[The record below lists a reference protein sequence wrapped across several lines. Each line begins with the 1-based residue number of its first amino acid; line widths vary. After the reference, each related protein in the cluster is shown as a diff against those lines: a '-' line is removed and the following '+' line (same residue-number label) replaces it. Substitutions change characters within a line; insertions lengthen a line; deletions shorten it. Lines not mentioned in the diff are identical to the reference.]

1 MNNPRLAIRYAK
13 SLLDLA
19 NEKKVLEE
27 VFNDMK
33 FLQKVC
39 NTNKDFVAVLKSPI
53 IKEDKKNHIIEA
65 ITSGRINPLSSL
77 FIKLLGAKGRES
89 NLPEIIS
96 SFIDQYNTL
105 KGIHKAKITTAAP
118 IDNDLKNIFISKIKS
133 SANIENVELDTAV
146 DEKLIGGFVLEME
159 GKLVDSSILRDLK
172 DVQKQFMKNDYVY
185 KLR

>member
-13 SLLDLA
+13 SVIDLA
-19 NEKKVLEE
+19 TEKGVLEE

-33 FLQKVC
+33 FLQSIC
-39 NTNKDFVAVLKSPI
+39 ISNKDFVAVLRSPI

-65 ITSGRINPLSSL
+65 ITSGRINQLTAL
-77 FIKLLGAKGRES
+77 FIKLLGSKGRES

-96 SFIDQYNTL
+96 SFIGQYNTI
-105 KGIHKAKITTAAP
+105 KGIHKAKLTTASDISA
-118 IDNDLKNIFISKIKS
+118 DLKNLFITKIKS
-133 SANIENVELDTAV
+133 SANVENIELETFV
-146 DEKLIGGFVLEME
+146 DDKIIGGFVLEIE

-172 DVQKQFMKNDYVY
+172 DVQKQFMNNDYVL